1 MNYKKINFNEMNKT
15 EADTTFPKLLDK
27 KNDKVLRDSFI
38 LISPENSE
46 TEKLTAGFTAVYPGC
61 STGGHS
67 HREYEE
73 IYFITKGKGI
83 AQIGE
88 EKFDIVAGDCF
99 HIPYGGS
106 FHRVFNPNNENLEYY
121 WVLNSK

>member
-1 MNYKKINFNEMNKT
+1 MSYTKNNFKKMDKT
-15 EADTTFPKLLDK
+15 EADTNFPELLK
-27 KNDKVLRDSFI
+27 KKADKVLRDSYI
-38 LISPENSE
+38 MISPENSD

-67 HREYEE
+67 HPEYEE
-73 IYFITKGKGI
+73 IYFVTKGKGI

-88 EKFDIVAGDCF
+88 EKFEIEAGDCF
-99 HIPYGGS
+99 HIPYGP